1 MTTLETICII
11 NNEQINNNIL
21 EVSNNTLNVKK
32 TLKVIKF
39 DKIIKN
45 NSINDNIIKND
56 IYSTIGSK
64 KNTTYFLL
72 GKKNEEK
79 LMLNIITDM
88 IIEYSLSDIP
98 FNIYIH
104 AIDFNSI
111 RDLLRNEEIQI
122 NNNNFD
128 NTKLHINPLNK
139 IEVDDVLK
147 LVISCILNKHMRD
160 TNCLSKMIFSI
171 ENQYQRVAVY
181 DLLEDKG
188 NTIFLHENYYINTE
202 LYYIELYFLKTEN
215 SILQNSK
222 LVTLLDSE
230 MRNNCKFI
238 LNYVNEHK
246 FISLFDVIIN
256 YYQKYSH
263 KVNRPLQIP
272 PENAIIPSE
281 IPPLQIVIIPSQD
294 AMIPSQD
301 TMIPLQNAMLPS
313 QDATPP
319 VINKYTIEDEKK
331 LLTQLSIYNRCLFD
345 NTVKYHL
352 KIQKARNSVELYE
365 SFDEIKDEMYITLKL
380 VLDKLTEL

>member
-21 EVSNNTLNVKK
+21 EVSNNILNVKK

-39 DKIIKN
+39 DEIIKHN
-45 NSINDNIIKND
+45 NINDNIIKND

-88 IIEYSLSDIP
+88 IIEYSLSELP

-104 AIDFNSI
+104 EIDFHSI
-111 RDLLRNEEIQI
+111 RDLLRNELIQI
-122 NNNNFD
+122 DNNNFD
-128 NTKLHINPLNK
+128 NTKLHINPCNK
-139 IEVDDVLK
+139 IEVDDALK
-147 LVISCILNKHMRD
+147 LVISSILNKNQHSRGAD
-160 TNCLSKMIFSI
+160 CLSKIIFSI
-171 ENQYQRVAVY
+171 ENQYQRIAVY

-202 LYYIELYFLKTEN
+202 LYYIELYFLKTEK
-215 SILQNSK
+215 SILTNSK
-222 LVTLLDSE
+222 LVSLLNIE

-238 LNYVNEHK
+238 LSYVNEHK
-246 FISLFDVIIN
+246 FISLFDVIVN

-263 KVNRPLQIP
+263 KVD
-272 PENAIIPSE
+272 AIDDTIADTK
-281 IPPLQIVIIPSQD
+281 LIPSQ
-294 AMIPSQD
+294 IPSRQIV
-301 TMIPLQNAMLPS
+301 TIIPPPQQIVTIIPPPQQIVSIPS
-313 QDATPP
+313 SIP
-319 VINKYTIEDEKK
+319 VVNKYTIEDEKK

-352 KIQKARNSVELYE
+352 KIQKARNSVELYD
-365 SFDEIKDEMYITLKL
+365 SFDEIKDEMSITLEL
-380 VLDKLTEL
+380 ILDKLRDL